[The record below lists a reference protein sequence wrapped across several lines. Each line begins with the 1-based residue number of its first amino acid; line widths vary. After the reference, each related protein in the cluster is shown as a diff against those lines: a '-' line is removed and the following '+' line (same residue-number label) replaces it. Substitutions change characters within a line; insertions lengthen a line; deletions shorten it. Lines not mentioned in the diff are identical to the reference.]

1 MNSPRDPFRVA
12 RWRVDQTHLALRE
25 EIYAALDRVL
35 FGTMKTG
42 YEVREAFEAAFAEAM
57 KQRYCVAV
65 HSGTIGLM
73 IALRACGVG
82 VGDEV
87 ITVANSDI
95 STTAAIRHCGA
106 IPVLCDVLTADY
118 TLNPEGIEAL
128 ITPRTRAILPVDL
141 HGHPANVARIR
152 TIADQHGLRIVE
164 DAALAAGA
172 RDFGKPL
179 GAFADVTVYSFA
191 PLKPLGSLGN
201 GAALVT
207 QDADIHAR
215 LRLLTYY
222 GHAAQTPET
231 GHQHYIAEGYNVP
244 LDTLQA
250 ALLGV
255 KLPYL
260 QAWTD
265 KRRAL
270 VRMYERGLARTAAI
284 LPRLRPDSEP
294 TFRAYTLRVPRRQ
307 AIYGAM
313 RDAGIEVVLHYA
325 PPAYRHPVY
334 HDGLPGSQALP
345 ITDRLADEILCLPVS
360 PEFTEVEIDYVIDV
374 LCKLLEEDAS

>member
-1 MNSPRDPFRVA
+1 MNPPRDPFRVP
-12 RWRVDQTHLALRE
+12 RWRVDQTHHALRDD
-25 EIYAALDRVL
+25 IHAALDRVL

-42 YEVREAFEAAFAEAM
+42 YGVREAFEDAFAQTIE
-57 KQRYCVAV
+57 QPYCVAV
-65 HSGTIGLM
+65 HSGTIGLF

-82 VGDEV
+82 AGDEV

-106 IPVLCDVLTADY
+106 TPILCDVLPSDY
-118 TLNPEGIEAL
+118 TINPDLIEPL

-141 HGHPANVARIR
+141 HGHPANVAQIR
-152 TIADQHGLRIVE
+152 TIADRHGLRIVE
-164 DAALAAGA
+164 DAALAAGS
-172 RDFGKPL
+172 RDYGKPL

-201 GAALVT
+201 GAALMT

-222 GHAAQTPET
+222 GHAAETPES

-244 LDTLQA
+244 LDPFQA
-250 ALLGV
+250 ALLSV
-255 KLPYL
+255 KLPHL

-265 KRRAL
+265 ARRAI
-270 VRMYERGLARTAAI
+270 VREYERGLASTSAI
-284 LPRLRPDSEP
+284 LPSFRRDSEP
-294 TFRAYTLRVPRRQ
+294 TFRSYAIRVPRRHTIYQ
-307 AIYGAM
+307 AL

-325 PPAYRHPVY
+325 PPAYQHPVY
-334 HDGLPGSQALP
+334 PGGLPGSGALP
-345 ITDRLADEILCLPVS
+345 ITDRLADELLCLPVS
-360 PEFTEVEIDYVIDV
+360 PENTDVETDYVIDV
-374 LCKLLEEDAS
+374 LCRLLKEDDR

>member
-1 MNSPRDPFRVA
+1 MNDTGDPFRVP
-12 RWRVDQTHLALRE
+12 RWRVDDTHYALRDDLH
-25 EIYAALDRVL
+25 AALDRVL

-42 YEVREAFEAAFAEAM
+42 YEVREAFEDAFAQTM
-57 KQRYCVAV
+57 QQRYCVAV
-65 HSGTIGLM
+65 HSGTMGLF
-73 IALRACGVG
+73 IALRACGIG

-87 ITVANSDI
+87 ITVANADI

-106 IPVLCDVLTADY
+106 IPILCDVQASDY
-118 TLNPEGIEAL
+118 TINPDLIEAL
-128 ITPRTRAILPVDL
+128 ITPRTRALVPVDL
-141 HGHPANVARIR
+141 HGHPANVAQLRM
-152 TIADQHGLRIVE
+152 IADRHGLRIVE
-164 DAALAAGA
+164 DAALAAGS

-207 QDADIHAR
+207 QDADLYAR

-222 GHAAQTPET
+222 GHSPEMT
-231 GHQHYIAEGYNVP
+231 ELGHQHYIAEGYNVP

-250 ALLGV
+250 ALLSV

-265 KRRAL
+265 QRR
-270 VRMYERGLARTAAI
+270 VIVQKYERGLATTSAM
-284 LPRLRPDSEP
+284 LPRFRPDSES
-294 TFRAYTLRVPRRQ
+294 TFRAYTICVPRRPTV
-307 AIYGAM
+307 YRLL

-325 PPAYRHPVY
+325 PPIYQHPVY
-334 HDGLPGSQALP
+334 GGRLLGSQALP
-345 ITDRLADEILCLPVS
+345 VTDRLADELLCLPVS
-360 PEFTEVEIDYVIDV
+360 PEYTDVEIGYVIDV
-374 LCKLLEEDAS
+374 LCQLLEETS